1 MKQYQILKTISLYVL
16 VGFCFFTETKAQIKT
31 KTEVLVI
38 GTIHG
43 SHSNNPNYSYQDL
56 VNILGTYNPDAV
68 CVEIPPSY
76 FRKQSYLKEM
86 MIASIYGFDNNK
98 KVYPIDWWETLS
110 DARSERNEYIKT
122 HDYKIKSQ
130 QADSLVKSNSIMQI
144 FIEKYGTMDSIW
156 KNNKMGYQFFNG
168 KDYNDYIREMYAIS
182 INVYGDGCMN
192 LYSEIRNAKMMEL
205 INNAISENK
214 GKRIIILTGA
224 EHKYYFDIALSKQKG
239 VKLINFNKLLPL
251 KTIIPTQNTAEFIE
265 NDLAKGYYDVSDASS
280 VDIMYRNA
288 LVPLIHGMGMDDDPN
303 IIPAENIKK
312 AISVVAEWESQSSK
326 SAVLQFEKSWI
337 KFLEKDYLGA
347 IKISENIA
355 NRLDELPKEKHWF
368 FVTSY
373 WRNLGFCYDMTNQRE
388 RAINAY
394 KECKKACETLGLNTN
409 FAEKYIYKN
418 FENEPY
424 AREKN
429 K

>member
-1 MKQYQILKTISLYVL
+1 MKYQILKTSLLFIVIW
-16 VGFCFFTETKAQIKT
+16 FCFLTTTKAQT

-38 GTIHG
+38 GTIHAG
-43 SHSNNPNYSYQDL
+43 HSNNPNYSYQDI
-56 VNILGTYNPDAV
+56 VNILGTYNPDV
-68 CVEIPPSY
+68 ICVEIPPSY
-76 FRKQSYLKEM
+76 FRKKSYLKEM

-122 HDYKIKSQ
+122 DDYKTKSQ
-130 QADSLVKSNSIMQI
+130 QADSLVKSNRIMQT
-144 FIEKYGTMDSIW
+144 FIDKYGTMDSIR

-168 KDYNDYIREMYAIS
+168 KDYNYYIREMYTIL
-182 INVYGDGCMN
+182 INVYGDGCTN
-192 LYSEIRNAKMMEL
+192 LYSELRNVKMMEL
-205 INNAISENK
+205 INKAIAENK

-224 EHKYYFDIALSKQKG
+224 EHKYYFDIALSRQKE
-239 VKLINFNKLLPL
+239 VKLINFENLLPL
-251 KTIIPTQNTAEFIE
+251 KTITPTSNTAEFIE
-265 NDLAKGYYDVSDASS
+265 NDLAKGYYDTADSS
-280 VDIMYRNA
+280 VVDMMYRNA
-288 LVPLIHGMGMDDDPN
+288 LAPLIHGMGMDDDPN
-303 IIPAENIKK
+303 IIPTENIKK
-312 AISVVAEWESQSSK
+312 AISVIVEWESQNSE
-326 SAVLQFEKSWI
+326 SAVLLFEKSWI

-347 IKISENIA
+347 IKISENIV
-355 NRLDELPKEKHWF
+355 NRLGELPKEKHWF
-368 FVTSY
+368 FVTFY

-394 KECKKACETLGLNTN
+394 KECKKACETLGVNTN

-418 FENEPY
+418 FENKPY